1 MTSPPLV
8 AVIDHGA
15 GNLVSISQGLE
26 RAGARVA
33 VATGPDDL
41 AGAQAVVLPGV
52 GAPGAAMRRL
62 TGEGLV
68 EPLKAWR
75 GPLLGICIGLQLFFE
90 VSDEDGQACLGLDRG
105 RVRRLEDAPLLPHIG
120 WNDLTFPGNGRGRD
134 PLFRGIPPEATFYFV
149 HSYAPAPEDPAITI
163 AYAEYPHPFTA
174 AVRSARRIGVQFH
187 PERSGDHGLRVLA
200 NFVAE
205 VEEWSGA
212 TGGPRGGR

>member
-33 VATGPDDL
+33 VATGPEDL
-41 AGAQAVVLPGV
+41 SGAQAVVLPGV

-62 TGEGLV
+62 TDEGLV

-105 RVRRLEDAPLLPHIG
+105 RVRKLEDAPLLPHIG
-120 WNDLTFPGNGRGRD
+120 WNDLVFPENGRDRD
-134 PLFRGIPPEATFYFV
+134 PLFRGISPEATFYFV
-149 HSYAPAPEDPAITI
+149 HSYAPVPEDPAIAI
-163 AYAEYPHPFTA
+163 AYSEYPHPFTA
-174 AVRSARRIGVQFH
+174 AVRNARRVGVQFH
-187 PERSGDHGLRVLA
+187 PERSGDQGLRVLA

-205 VEEWSGA
+205 VEEWSGPA
-212 TGGPRGGR
+212 GGSGGAG

>member
-33 VATGPDDL
+33 VAAGPDDL
-41 AGAQAVVLPGV
+41 AGARAVVLPGV

-62 TGEGLV
+62 TDEGLV
-68 EPLKAWR
+68 EPLRSWK

-105 RVRRLEDAPLLPHIG
+105 RVQKLEDAPLLPHIG
-120 WNDLTFPGNGRGRD
+120 WNDLIFPANGQDRD
-134 PLFRGIPPEATFYFV
+134 RLFRGITPEATFYFV
-149 HSYAPAPEDPAITI
+149 HSYAPVPEDPAIAI

-174 AVRSARRIGVQFH
+174 AVRSGSRVGVQFH
-187 PERSGDHGLRVLA
+187 PERSGDQGLRVLA

-212 TGGPRGGR
+212 AGGSGGAA

>member
-1 MTSPPLV
+1 MNSPPLV

-33 VATGPDDL
+33 VATGPADL
-41 AGAQAVVLPGV
+41 SGAQAVVLPGV

-62 TGEGLV
+62 TDEGLV
-68 EPLKAWR
+68 EPLKSWK

-90 VSDEDGQACLGLDRG
+90 VSDEDGQSCLGLDRG

-120 WNDLTFPGNGRGRD
+120 WNDLTFPANGHCRD

-149 HSYAPAPEDPAITI
+149 HSYAPVPQDPAITI
-163 AYAEYPHPFTA
+163 AYSEYPHPFTA

-187 PERSGDHGLRVLA
+187 PERSGDQGLRVLA

-205 VEEWSGA
+205 VEEWSRAAGG
-212 TGGPRGGR
+212 TGGGG

>member
-33 VATGPDDL
+33 IATGP
-41 AGAQAVVLPGV
+41 AGLSGVQAVVLPGV
-52 GAPGAAMRRL
+52 GAPGAAMSRL
-62 TGEGLV
+62 TDEGLV
-68 EPLKAWR
+68 EPLRSWR

-105 RVRRLEDAPLLPHIG
+105 RVRKLEDAPLLPHIG
-120 WNDLTFPGNGRGRD
+120 WNDLIFPGNGRRRD
-134 PLFRGIPPEATFYFV
+134 PLFDGIPPGATFYFV
-149 HSYAPAPEDPAITI
+149 HSYAPFPEDPAITI
-163 AYAEYPHPFTA
+163 AYSEYPHPFTA
-174 AVRSARRIGVQFH
+174 AVRSAHRIGVQFH
-187 PERSGDHGLRVLA
+187 PERSGDQGLRVLS

-205 VEEWSGA
+205 VEGWSRLAGGA
-212 TGGPRGGR
+212 GGDG

>member
-1 MTSPPLV
+1 MTPPPLV

-33 VATGPDDL
+33 VATGPADL
-41 AGAQAVVLPGV
+41 SAAQAVVLPGV
-52 GAPGAAMRRL
+52 GAPGAAMSRL
-62 TGEGLV
+62 TDEGLV
-68 EPLKAWR
+68 EPLKSWQ

-105 RVRRLEDAPLLPHIG
+105 RVQELEDAPLLPHIG
-120 WNDLTFPGNGRGRD
+120 WNDLIFPGNGQGRD
-134 PLFRGIPPEATFYFV
+134 PLFKGIPPGATFYFV
-149 HSYAPAPEDPAITI
+149 HSYAPVPEDPDIAI
-163 AYAEYPHPFTA
+163 AYAEYPRPFTA

-187 PERSGDHGLRVLA
+187 PERSGDQGLRFLA

-205 VEEWSGA
+205 VEAWSRSV
-212 TGGPRGGR
+212 GGSGDG

>member
-62 TGEGLV
+62 KGEGLV
-68 EPLKAWR
+68 EPLKSWK

-120 WNDLTFPGNGRGRD
+120 WNDLIFPGNGRGRD
-134 PLFRGIPPEATFYFV
+134 PLFRGISPEATFYFV

-163 AYAEYPHPFTA
+163 AYAEYPRPFTA
-174 AVRSARRIGVQFH
+174 AVRSAGRVGVQFH
-187 PERSGDHGLRVLA
+187 PERSGDQGLRVLA

-205 VEEWSGA
+205 VQEWSRAAGG
-212 TGGPRGGR
+212 TGSAG